1 MDKIRGYL
9 IGLVVV
15 SFATGAIA
23 ICEPAIVGQPNHI
36 PRQNAGVQSSA
47 HAAEAEFMHAI
58 EAVTYVDK
66 IPATTAQTFNAWNL
80 HVCTQQASDSCDFRH
95 ASDIARLYGHPTVY
109 GIPFDELTFCMCN
122 REFVRCNQVCQAQ
135 YEKAMLHWPP
145 LDADWKTLTSSGPTL
160 CIGNCN
166 SEAIINHQ
174 YIANSTNKPPNLE
187 RDANLVFCY
196 SRNCQGE
203 FQKEMAE
210 FQRKNNE

>member
-80 HVCTQQASDSCDFRH
+80 HVCTQQA
-95 ASDIARLYGHPTVY
+95 IY
-109 GIPFDELTFCMCN
+109 GIPFDEFTFCMCN

-174 YIANSTNKPPNLE
+174 YIANSTQQ
-187 RDANLVFCY
+187 A
-196 SRNCQGE
+196 S
-203 FQKEMAE
+203 
-210 FQRKNNE
+210 